1 MIKYSKIKK
10 NWENVTTI
18 ICKEFDI
25 NPAYNGKYIK
35 TKIKAYNKKL
45 NTNFY
50 CNEMPIESLECV
62 CLSLILL
69 DSVYRKDNKYYPQ
82 SFSEECKYVV

>member
-1 MIKYSKIKK
+1 
-10 NWENVTTI
+10 
-18 ICKEFDI
+18 
-25 NPAYNGKYIK
+25 
-35 TKIKAYNKKL
+35 
-45 NTNFY
+45 
-50 CNEMPIESLECV
+50 MPIESLECV